1 MRETKLNDDQRAILT
16 YMNRWPG
23 EPQYTQW
30 IAEGCGHSYD
40 TPWASGRLPGL
51 AKRGLV
57 EKTIPGCWRI
67 TDAGREALSLGKT
80 S

>member
-1 MRETKLNDDQRAILT
+1 MTKLTDDQRTILA
-16 YMNRWPG
+16 YLNRSPDDA
-23 EPQYTQW
+23 QYTVW
-30 IAEGCGHSYD
+30 IAEGCGHAYD

-51 AKRGLV
+51 AKRGLI

-67 TDAGREALSLGKT
+67 TEAGREALRKT